1 VDARAPSITIAALA
15 GNQPLAIALAVGMV
29 AVFVLLAV
37 LIWTRFG
44 QARPISK
51 CVILSLLAHALL
63 LLYAYGTHVL
73 YGPPGRWYGQ
83 ATVTV
88 RLHDA
93 ADWQEA
99 ATVVSMEPKPW
110 NQAGESDGAI
120 ADAARRTGDRPPS
133 SAPDLLRAPAMET
146 SAVNEKPRAPEPPA
160 PEQSQGE
167 LAATTTT
174 PVPAPP
180 AEGIPAD
187 ISQPQAE
194 MPRLTDLL
202 TDGGPPENP
211 PAANETTP
219 AAPRGSDMPSSL
231 AADSAPVDER
241 QPMTAADG
249 GQFVA
254 ATDSQPPRRLGDG
267 EAVPAPLQARV
278 AADRLQAAVP
288 LGATPHSE
296 AAVAAA
302 LDWLA
307 AAQSQDGRW
316 DADAHGAGRETRTL
330 GHDRKGAG
338 AQADTGVTGLALLAF
353 LGAGETH
360 LAGEH
365 REVVQH
371 GLEFLLASQ
380 ASDGNLSG
388 NAELF
393 AAMYCHGIATLA
405 LSEAYAL
412 TGDERLL
419 PSLKGALG
427 YTTGA
432 QHVGGGWRYQ
442 PYDSGDMSQFGWQLM
457 ALKSAELGG
466 ISIPAQTRGRMTRF
480 LNSCSLG
487 KSRGLAGY
495 RPGDRAS
502 RTMTAEAL
510 VCRYFLA
517 AENSDA
523 ALNEGAAYVLEDRPG
538 GGQANYYYWYYAT
551 LAMFQRQGDDWR
563 RWNAALQHVLL
574 TRQRWDGTAAGSFD
588 PDDLWGGYGGRV
600 YSTALA
606 TLSLEVYY
614 RYLPV
619 NGQGESRLT
628 DRPWLPGMPR

>member
-1 VDARAPSITIAALA
+1 MANDPAR
-15 GNQPLAIALAVGMV
+15 
-29 AVFVLLAV
+29 
-37 LIWTRFG
+37 
-44 QARPISK
+44 
-51 CVILSLLAHALL
+51 
-63 LLYAYGTHVL
+63 
-73 YGPPGRWYGQ
+73 
-83 ATVTV
+83 
-88 RLHDA
+88 
-93 ADWQEA
+93 
-99 ATVVSMEPKPW
+99 
-110 NQAGESDGAI
+110 
-120 ADAARRTGDRPPS
+120 S
-133 SAPDLLRAPAMET
+133 SAPDLLPAPVADKSAADEKPQTPESPPAEAQANDAIVTKAPA
-146 SAVNEKPRAPEPPA
+146 KPAK
-160 PEQSQGE
+160 
-167 LAATTTT
+167 
-174 PVPAPP
+174 P
-180 AEGIPAD
+180 AEGIPAET
-187 ISQPQAE
+187 SQPQAE

-202 TDGGPPENP
+202 PDGGPPNEP
-211 PAANETTP
+211 PAATETATP
-219 AAPRGSDMPSSL
+219 APPRESDTASTL
-231 AADSAPVDER
+231 AADSASIEQP
-241 QPMTAADG
+241 QPMTTADG

-254 ATDSQPPRRLGDG
+254 ATTSQTPRRLGDG
-267 EAVPAPLQARV
+267 EAVPEPLQARV

-288 LGATPHSE
+288 FGATPQSE
-296 AAVAAA
+296 VAVNAA

-307 AAQSQDGRW
+307 GAQSTDGRW

-338 AQADTGVTGLALLAF
+338 AQADTGVSGLALLAF

-360 LAGEH
+360 LAGQH

-380 ASDGNLSG
+380 AGDGNLSG

-419 PSLKGALG
+419 PGLKRALA
-427 YTTGA
+427 YTIQS
-432 QHVGGGWRYQ
+432 QHTGGGWRYQ
-442 PYDSGDMSQFGWQLM
+442 PYDAGDMSQFGWQLM

-466 ISIPAQTRGRMTRF
+466 LSIPAQTRGRMTRF
-480 LNSCSLG
+480 LQNCSLG
-487 KSRGLAGY
+487 KNRGLAAY

-502 RTMTAEAL
+502 RSMTAEAL
-510 VCRYFLA
+510 VCRYFLSV
-517 AENSDA
+517 ENSEA

-574 TRQRWDGTAAGSFD
+574 ARQRWDGAAAGSFD

-619 NGQGESRLT
+619 NGHADSRLT
-628 DRPWLPGMPR
+628 DRPWPPAMPR